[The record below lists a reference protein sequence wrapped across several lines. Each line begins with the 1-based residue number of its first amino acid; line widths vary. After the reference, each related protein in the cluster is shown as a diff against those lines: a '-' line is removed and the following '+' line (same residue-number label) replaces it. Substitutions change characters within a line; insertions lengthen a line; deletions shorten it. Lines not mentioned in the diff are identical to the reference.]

1 MYEIW
6 IKIEYFCL
14 FKFSTVYPKKQK
26 QSADA
31 TLIPAPDKM
40 TPMVTDV
47 KLKPSTTIKEPRLAT
62 PKAIV
67 MVILRPILSEVI
79 EEMRKPIKEPK

>member
-1 MYEIW
+1 
-6 IKIEYFCL
+6 
-14 FKFSTVYPKKQK
+14 
-26 QSADA
+26 
-31 TLIPAPDKM
+31 M
-40 TPMVTDV
+40 TPIVTDV

-67 MVILRPILSEVI
+67 MVILRPILSAVI